1 MSETIVTEVEL
12 DEPPAKVWRALTEP
26 DLVDRWLPAG
36 PLAPPDREVIE
47 SDPERSMRVLW
58 RGPEVESEVAFEITK
73 TDAGSRLRITH
84 GGFRRPAAANDN
96 IEHRMAA

>member
-1 MSETIVTEVEL
+1 VSETIVTEVEL

-26 DLVDRWLPAG
+26 DLIDRWLPAG

-47 SDPERSMRVLW
+47 SDPERSLRVLW
-58 RGPEVESEVAFEITK
+58 RGPEIESEVAFEITE

-84 GGFRRPAAANDN
+84 GGFRRAVACNDN
-96 IEHRMAA
+96 VKLRSAA